1 MKKIPTL
8 FERKFENHRVVKV
21 LPDVTKGMEWV
32 LNGEGDATIKIDGS
46 CCAIINNEF
55 YKRYDAKNGKPIPR
69 GAIKCQQEAD
79 PITGHLPCW
88 IKCDRFISTD
98 KWFWAAYDNFVN
110 TLEAYPNDNIDG
122 TYEAIGKHFQGN
134 PYNMEYDILVRHGQD
149 IVDVPRNFEGIR
161 DWLQCHKVEGIVF
174 WKDGLPQCK
183 IKRSDFGFEW
193 NKGGKN
199 NDKATSN

>member
-8 FERKFENHRVVKV
+8 FERKFENHRVIKV
-21 LPDVTKGMEWV
+21 LPNVTNGMEWV

-46 CCAIINNEF
+46 CCAIIFNEL
-55 YKRYDAKNGKPIPR
+55 YKRYDAKQGKPVPK
-69 GAIKCQQEAD
+69 GAIRCQEEPD

-88 IKCDRFISTD
+88 VKCDRSKPED
-98 KWFWAAYDNFVN
+98 KWFFKAYDNFIN
-110 TLEAYPNDNIDG
+110 NLETYPNDNMDG

-149 IVDVPRNFEGIR
+149 IVDVPRSFEGIR

-174 WKDGLPQCK
+174 WKDGLPHCK

-193 NKGGKN
+193 NRRGKS
-199 NDKATSN
+199 NDQTTSN

>member
-8 FERKFENHRVVKV
+8 FERKFENHRVIKV
-21 LPDVTKGMEWV
+21 LPDVIKGMEWV
-32 LNGEGDATIKIDGS
+32 LNGEGYATIKIDGS

-55 YKRYDAKNGKPIPR
+55 YKRYDAKSGKPIPK

-134 PYNMEYDILVRHGQD
+134 PYNMEYDILVGHGQD

-199 NDKATSN
+199 NDKATNN